1 MLFNPAGGE
10 DVAAQLFVEA
20 TFTGEEL
27 VEVTT
32 VEGGG
37 TEEGEDLSI
46 DYGAEWLHEVED
58 EGVCAF
64 FVCMQ
69 VAAGGIKTG
78 VHVSTYGCRE
88 GGD

>member
-1 MLFNPAGGE
+1 ML
-10 DVAAQLFVEA
+10 VEA
-20 TFTGEEL
+20 TFTGEDL

-37 TEEGEDLSI
+37 TEEGEYLSI
-46 DYGAEWLHEVED
+46 DYGSEWLHEVEY

-69 VAAGGIKTG
+69 VAAGGGIFGCYDATYDGTG
-78 VHVSTYGCRE
+78 FAQSDLLSE
-88 GGD
+88 A